1 MQKFRSGR
9 YMYCVIHHVRCHVFT
24 IHSLFTPGPAAPNE
38 RLPISLPLRIAGEQI
53 LRSLLEKEK
62 TFSNLYFTPQ
72 KKKDLETFDLED
84 FKYNFVNI
92 SAFRIVDADTNFT
105 RNLLRDMEKF
115 QPIGQSILNKSNI
128 IQVCFPG
135 RVSLSPV
142 ALITST
148 SFVCS
153 LRSIYRPSRLWST
166 TALWLWPTGWPPWTE
181 VRPSGWPTSRAIS
194 SSRGMTD
201 RRSSITSTR

>member
-1 MQKFRSGR
+1 M
-9 YMYCVIHHVRCHVFT
+9 
-24 IHSLFTPGPAAPNE
+24 
-38 RLPISLPLRIAGEQI
+38 
-53 LRSLLEKEK
+53 
-62 TFSNLYFTPQ
+62 
-72 KKKDLETFDLED
+72 ED

-153 LRSIYRPSRLWST
+153 LRSIYRPSRL
-166 TALWLWPTGWPPWTE
+166 
-181 VRPSGWPTSRAIS
+181 
-194 SSRGMTD
+194 
-201 RRSSITSTR
+201 